1 MSKKNNDIQIDGNNI
16 DKINI
21 YKFQFGDKVPN
32 ITDQIEK
39 RLEHINSEK
48 EKLLKLC
55 PIKKKKIHNVIRNKF
70 KTRTATTKRKT
81 KKTLNFNLL
90 STFGGKYKKNIF
102 EISNSLFN
110 RTLKSVDTH
119 SSESNKKIQFKN
131 SIFPSEKQNKV
142 KYRNSS
148 FFITENKQKKRLLD
162 LTSNFSRNNSEI
174 NFISPMIKYGLLNNN
189 NNHSFNDDEEIQLIN
204 NSNSNSNS
212 NSSSYSIY
220 GRKSLDSFDL
230 NKSKIKKKTNKSNIS
245 YINKIKIRKNNIP
258 HPIYKQLND
267 TLEKTKKIKNDI
279 ENYSNSLNFKNSEKE
294 DNFENTN
301 QIIPLDKKD
310 KKYFIYKLG
319 YYMSL
324 DPKFKDSLSTTKTI
338 SLLNPISSF
347 IFKEAIGKEMEIKIK
362 YQPLDQF
369 KFIPNRF
376 FDNAFKKPQW
386 VEKKNL
392 QLKEGFKLIYNKAEK
407 NNYELKRI
415 KLKHN
420 I

>member
-1 MSKKNNDIQIDGNNI
+1 MEERRIAREKRRKLEEEEKKRKEIEFEERKKKEKQKKDELENSINNNNNYIYPTKTFKNENPIQEEKIPYKKSSYNSSKLSGGKYENKFYLKQKIINKDEEDKDKDKENKKLEKNLKEEFAKNETKENKENKENKNIISLIKEKNYDIQIDGNKI

-110 RTLKSVDTH
+110 RTLKSLDTH

-148 FFITENKQKKRLLD
+148 F
-162 LTSNFSRNNSEI
+162 SNCSIKEFFLI
-174 NFISPMIKYGLLNNN
+174 ISNL
-189 NNHSFNDDEEIQLIN
+189 
-204 NSNSNSNS
+204 
-212 NSSSYSIY
+212 
-220 GRKSLDSFDL
+220 
-230 NKSKIKKKTNKSNIS
+230 
-245 YINKIKIRKNNIP
+245 
-258 HPIYKQLND
+258 
-267 TLEKTKKIKNDI
+267 
-279 ENYSNSLNFKNSEKE
+279 
-294 DNFENTN
+294 
-301 QIIPLDKKD
+301 
-310 KKYFIYKLG
+310 
-319 YYMSL
+319 
-324 DPKFKDSLSTTKTI
+324 
-338 SLLNPISSF
+338 ISSTLF
-347 IFKEAIGKEMEIKIK
+347 LLFS
-362 YQPLDQF
+362 
-369 KFIPNRF
+369 
-376 FDNAFKKPQW
+376 
-386 VEKKNL
+386 
-392 QLKEGFKLIYNKAEK
+392 
-407 NNYELKRI
+407 
-415 KLKHN
+415 
-420 I
+420 